1 MQSTAGVDPEFK
13 RKGGT
18 AWVWGYLLFVHR
30 VCNKWGGGGGIWGI
44 LPHKNFIFPE
54 GESGVIWKYI
64 IFNNTRTL
72 LVEATLAALWLAS
85 LTMSIVNTALIASQ
99 SCFSCIILL

>member
-1 MQSTAGVDPEFK
+1 MGV
-13 RKGGT
+13 G
-18 AWVWGYLLFVHR
+18 LFVICAQS
-30 VCNKWGGGGGIWGI
+30 VQQVGGGGGGGGIWGI

-54 GESGVIWKYI
+54 SESGVIWKYI